1 MLLNYDFLE
10 FENGKTENRTRDYSL
25 TKDIDKELEA
35 KRLAKS
41 TRPKVKIKEG
51 LSLRATLD
59 AFGEELSRLKREQ
72 NKETIKGSTIE
83 ATSLNSIVNKI
94 KSGLPFGTISAFR
107 PFKDAFIKDFTEK
120 ERELLIEAYK
130 SGYKA
135 SQLDKVA
142 KNWND
147 DPNPIDASYLA
158 DAFLRE
164 YRTIALKLS
173 TALGKSFVSKFL
185 NPKSEATMKDFM
197 SSKEFVGRY
206 RYTQKDNMERTQQL
220 KKLLDSKRDFI
231 GYIQVIGYWKDNLED
246 ALIPDNKFLNPKSE
260 ATMKDFMS
268 SKEFVGRYRYTQK
281 DNMERTQQLKKL
293 LDSKRD
299 FIGYIQV
306 IGYWKDN
313 LEDALIPDKETSFFV
328 FVNEPSSTFYL
339 RNHLLLW
346 ARQFNQAAICYCD
359 NAKTDKVELVSALP
373 NDFGDVW
380 AKFTDIT
387 FTIPLIQS
395 LTRLHNKVYTF
406 FEKKNMEN
414 YGVSFEELSTTKL
427 KAMGMPK
434 DIEGFN
440 IPCKAYIERHI
451 KTTIYS
457 SLGVERNYP
466 GRTFD
471 MDKIQQYEQQAIK
484 RLDLQRCSKSKSF
497 KASYNHN
504 IKVNNLVKA
513 LRQGKKVSKTL
524 IAKVLA
530 NTIDT
535 DAGYCFIS
543 PTDLATQLN
552 NISPRLSK
560 SIVTAIEQAEG
571 VRLTYALIDKITYNS
586 LHNILSFI
594 FDIDNPLN
602 DQDLEEL
609 VIEVPREAL
618 KNVKLPQIKNV
629 LTTQI
634 FEGAYHFK
642 S

>member
-10 FENGKTENRTRDYSL
+10 FVDEPQRNTSLSL
-25 TKDIDKELEA
+25 TASIDKA
-35 KRLAKS
+35 LADRKLA
-41 TRPKVKIKEG
+41 RQNKPKVRIKDG

-72 NKETIKGSTIE
+72 NTETIKGSTIE
-83 ATSLNSIVNKI
+83 SANLNSIVNKI

-107 PFKDAFIKDFTEK
+107 PFKPVFEKDFTEK
-120 ERELLIEAYK
+120 QQKALISAYK
-130 SGYKA
+130 SGFDPKNA
-135 SQLDKVA
+135 DKVA
-142 KNWND
+142 QYWQNKPTKID
-147 DPNPIDASYLA
+147 LHKPIKAKD
-158 DAFLRE
+158 FFKGNTNI
-164 YRTIALKLS
+164 YRTLRNLFGQKFMNSYIA
-173 TALGKSFVSKFL
+173 
-185 NPKSEATMKDFM
+185 PKSEATMKDLM
-197 SSKEFVGRY
+197 SSKEFVKIY
-206 RYTQKDNMERTQQL
+206 RYTQKDNMEMTQQL
-220 KKLLDSKRDFI
+220 KS
-231 GYIQVIGYWKDNLED
+231 
-246 ALIPDNKFLNPKSE
+246 
-260 ATMKDFMS
+260 
-268 SKEFVGRYRYTQK
+268 
-281 DNMERTQQLKKL
+281 L

-328 FVNEPSSTFYL
+328 FVNEPSSTFDLASY
-339 RNHLLLW
+339 LLLL
-346 ARQFNQAAICYCD
+346 ARLFNQAAICYCQNSVYNNKD
-359 NAKTDKVELVSALP
+359 RYYVELVNATP
-373 NDFGDVW
+373 KRFGKVE

-387 FTIPLIQS
+387 FSIPKELPHS
-395 LTRLHNKVYTF
+395 LTRLKNKVYTF

-414 YGVSFEELSTTKL
+414 YGVSFEEFSTTKL

-440 IPCKAYIERHI
+440 IPCKAYIEHHI

-457 SLGVERNYP
+457 SLGVERNYL

-471 MDKIQQYEQQAIK
+471 MDKIQQYELQAIK

-513 LRQGKKVSKTL
+513 LRQGKRVSRTL

-543 PTDLATQLN
+543 PTDLATQLG

-571 VRLTYALIDKITYNS
+571 VRLNYALIDKVTYNS
-586 LHNILSFI
+586 LHNTLSFI
-594 FDIDNPLN
+594 FDIDNPLS
-602 DQDLEEL
+602 DQAFDEL

-629 LTTQI
+629 LTAQI
-634 FEGAYHFK
+634 FDGAYHFK

>member
-10 FENGKTENRTRDYSL
+10 FVDEPHNRNNSL
-25 TKDIDKELEA
+25 TASIDKA
-35 KRLAKS
+35 LADRKLA
-41 TRPKVKIKEG
+41 RQNKPKVKIKDN

-72 NKETIKGSTIE
+72 NTTIKGSTIE
-83 ATSLNSIVNKI
+83 SSNLISIYKKI
-94 KSGLPFGTISAFR
+94 ASGLPFGTISAFR

-185 NPKSEATMKDFM
+185 NPKSEATMRDLM
-197 SSKEFVGRY
+197 SSKEFVERY

-220 KKLLDSKRDFI
+220 KRLLDSKRDFI
-231 GYIQVIGYWKDNLED
+231 GYIQVIGYWKDN
-246 ALIPDNKFLNPKSE
+246 PK
-260 ATMKDFMS
+260 
-268 SKEFVGRYRYTQK
+268 
-281 DNMERTQQLKKL
+281 
-293 LDSKRD
+293 
-299 FIGYIQV
+299 
-306 IGYWKDN
+306 
-313 LEDALIPDKETSFFV
+313 DALIPDKETSFFV

-346 ARQFNQAAICYCD
+346 ARQFNQAAICYCQNSVYNNKD
-359 NAKTDKVELVSALP
+359 RYYVELVNATP
-373 NDFGDVW
+373 KRFGKVE

-387 FTIPLIQS
+387 FSIPKELPHS
-395 LTRLHNKVYTF
+395 LTRLKNKVYTF
-406 FEKKNMEN
+406 FERNPEKDN
-414 YGVSFEELSTTKL
+414 YGIAF
-427 KAMGMPK
+427 K
-434 DIEGFN
+434 DIVKTQIKATYMPYAIGNLTDTFENEIKGF
-440 IPCKAYIERHI
+440 IKRTQSRLRAYGYPKSFNVDEIE
-451 KTTIYS
+451 
-457 SLGVERNYP
+457 NW
-466 GRTFD
+466 
-471 MDKIQQYEQQAIK
+471 EQQAIK
-484 RLDLQRCSKSKSF
+484 TREQRKCAMSKSF
-497 KASYNHN
+497 RQSYNHN
-504 IKVNNLVKA
+504 VKVNNLVKA
-513 LRQGKKVSKTL
+513 MRQGKKVSRTL

-543 PTDLATQLN
+543 PTDLATQLDS
-552 NISPRLSK
+552 ISPRLSK

-571 VRLTYALIDKITYNS
+571 VRLNYALIDKVTYNS

-594 FDIDNPLN
+594 FDIDNPLS
-602 DQDLEEL
+602 DQALNQL

-618 KNVKLPQIKNV
+618 KNLKLPQIKNV
-629 LTTQI
+629 LTSQI
-634 FEGAYHFK
+634 FDGAYHFK

>member
-10 FENGKTENRTRDYSL
+10 FVDEPQRNNSLSL
-25 TKDIDKELEA
+25 TASIDKA
-35 KRLAKS
+35 LADRKLA
-41 TRPKVKIKEG
+41 RQNKPRVRIKDN

-72 NKETIKGSTIE
+72 NTKTIKGSTIE
-83 ATSLNSIVNKI
+83 SSNLNNILKKI

-147 DPNPIDASYLA
+147 DPNSIDASYLA

-173 TALGKSFVSKFL
+173 TALGKSFVNKFL
-185 NPKSEATMKDFM
+185 NPKSETTMKDLM
-197 SSKEFVGRY
+197 SSKEFVERY

-220 KKLLDSKRDFI
+220 KRLLDSKRDFI
-231 GYIQVIGYWKDNLED
+231 GYIQVIGYWKESL
-246 ALIPDNKFLNPKSE
+246 
-260 ATMKDFMS
+260 KD
-268 SKEFVGRYRYTQK
+268 
-281 DNMERTQQLKKL
+281 D
-293 LDSKRD
+293 
-299 FIGYIQV
+299 I
-306 IGYWKDN
+306 
-313 LEDALIPDKETSFFV
+313 IPDKETSFFV

-346 ARQFNQAAICYCD
+346 ARQFNQAAICYCQNSVYNNKD
-359 NAKTDKVELVSALP
+359 RYYVELVSATP
-373 NDFGDVW
+373 KRFGKVE

-387 FTIPLIQS
+387 FSVPKELPNS
-395 LTRLHNKVYTF
+395 LTRLKNQVYTF
-406 FEKKNMEN
+406 FERNPEKDN
-414 YGVSFEELSTTKL
+414 YGIAF
-427 KAMGMPK
+427 K
-434 DIEGFN
+434 DIVKTQIKATYMPHIIGNLTDTFENEIKGFIKRTQSRLRAYGYPKSFN
-440 IPCKAYIERHI
+440 IDEIE
-451 KTTIYS
+451 
-457 SLGVERNYP
+457 NW
-466 GRTFD
+466 
-471 MDKIQQYEQQAIK
+471 EQQAIK
-484 RLDLQRCSKSKSF
+484 TREQRKCAMSKSF
-497 KASYNHN
+497 RQSYNHN

-513 LRQGKKVSKTL
+513 LRQGKKVSRTL
-524 IAKVLA
+524 LAKVLA

-594 FDIDNPLN
+594 FDIDNPLS
-602 DQDLEEL
+602 DQDLQEL

-629 LTTQI
+629 LTAQI
-634 FEGAYHFK
+634 FEGAYQFK

>member
-10 FENGKTENRTRDYSL
+10 LVDEPQRNNSL
-25 TKDIDKELEA
+25 TSAIDKA
-35 KRLAKS
+35 LADRKLA
-41 TRPKVKIKEG
+41 RQNKPKVRIKEG

-59 AFGEELSRLKREQ
+59 AFGEKLSRLKREQ
-72 NKETIKGSTIE
+72 NTETIKGSTIE
-83 ATSLNSIVNKI
+83 SSSLNSIVNKI

-130 SGYKA
+130 SGY
-135 SQLDKVA
+135 SR
-142 KNWND
+142 
-147 DPNPIDASYLA
+147 A
-158 DAFLRE
+158 DADKMAKYWQDKSAEVDWHKPIKTKDFFKGNTNI
-164 YRTIALKLS
+164 YRTLRNLFGQKFMDRY
-173 TALGKSFVSKFL
+173 TALNSK
-185 NPKSEATMKDFM
+185 AIMKDFM
-197 SSKEFVGRY
+197 SSDKFVKKF
-206 RYTQKDNMERTQQL
+206 RYTYKKNMERTRQL
-220 KKLLDSKRDFI
+220 KS
-231 GYIQVIGYWKDNLED
+231 
-246 ALIPDNKFLNPKSE
+246 
-260 ATMKDFMS
+260 
-268 SKEFVGRYRYTQK
+268 
-281 DNMERTQQLKKL
+281 L

-328 FVNEPSSTFYL
+328 FVNEPSSTFDL
-339 RNHLLLW
+339 KNHLLLL
-346 ARQFNQAAICYCD
+346 ARLFNQMAICYCK
-359 NAKTDKVELVSALP
+359 NTKTGKVDLLLATQK
-373 NDFGDVW
+373 DFGKVDMT
-380 AKFTDIT
+380 FTGIT
-387 FTIPLIQS
+387 FTDPLTNSI
-395 LTRLHNKVYTF
+395 TRLHNKVYTF
-406 FEKKNMEN
+406 FKKQDKDN
-414 YGVSFEELSTTKL
+414 YGVFFDELGKTQI
-427 KAMGMPK
+427 KAMSIQK
-434 DIEGFN
+434 NNDGFYRHLEN
-440 IPCKAYIERHI
+440 GIKSFIKARQYHG
-451 KTTIYS
+451 S
-457 SLGVERNYP
+457 P
-466 GRTFD
+466 RTFD
-471 MDKIQQYEQQAIK
+471 VDDIEKYELQTIK
-484 RLDLQRCSKSKSF
+484 ERENRKKVLNASF
-497 KASYNHN
+497 RQSYENAL
-504 IKVNNLVKA
+504 KLNNLVKA
-513 LRQGKKVSKTL
+513 MRQGKKASKTL

-543 PTDLATQLN
+543 PTDLATQLG

-602 DQDLEEL
+602 DQAFEEL

-629 LTTQI
+629 LTAQI

>member
-10 FENGKTENRTRDYSL
+10 LVDEPQRNTSL
-25 TKDIDKELEA
+25 TASIDKA
-35 KRLAKS
+35 LADRKLA
-41 TRPKVKIKEG
+41 RQNKPRVRIKDG

-72 NKETIKGSTIE
+72 NTETIKGSTIE
-83 ATSLNSIVNKI
+83 STNLNSIVNKI

-107 PFKDAFIKDFTEK
+107 PFKDAFLKDFTEK

-197 SSKEFVGRY
+197 SSDKFVKKY
-206 RYTQKDNMERTQQL
+206 RYTQKDNMKRTQQL
-220 KKLLDSKRDFI
+220 KSLLDSKRHFL

-246 ALIPDNKFLNPKSE
+246 
-260 ATMKDFMS
+260 T
-268 SKEFVGRYRYTQK
+268 
-281 DNMERTQQLKKL
+281 L
-293 LDSKRD
+293 L
-299 FIGYIQV
+299 
-306 IGYWKDN
+306 
-313 LEDALIPDKETSFFV
+313 PDKETSFFV
-328 FVNEPSSTFYL
+328 FANEPSSTFDLASY
-339 RNHLLLW
+339 LLLL
-346 ARQFNQAAICYCD
+346 ARLFNQAAICYCD

-387 FTIPLIQS
+387 FTIPLTQS

-440 IPCKAYIERHI
+440 IPCKAYIEHHI
-451 KTTIYS
+451 KTSIYS
-457 SLGVERNYP
+457 SLGAERNYP

-471 MDKIQQYEQQAIK
+471 MDKIQQYELQAIK
-484 RLDLQRCSKSKSF
+484 RLDLQRCAKSKSF

-513 LRQGKKVSKTL
+513 LRQGKKVSRTL

-543 PTDLATQLN
+543 PTDLATQLG

-571 VRLTYALIDKITYNS
+571 VRLNYALIDKVTYNS

-602 DQDLEEL
+602 DQAFEEL

-629 LTTQI
+629 LTSQI
-634 FEGAYHFK
+634 FEGAYHFRGNDYQFK
-642 S
+642 G

>member
-25 TKDIDKELEA
+25 TKAIDKELEA
-35 KRLAKS
+35 KRLAKR
-41 TRPKVKIKEG
+41 TRPRVKIKDN

-72 NKETIKGSTIE
+72 NTETIKGSTIE
-83 ATSLNSIVNKI
+83 SANLISIVNKI

-120 ERELLIEAYK
+120 EREKLVEAYK

-147 DPNPIDASYLA
+147 DPNSIDASYLA

-173 TALGKSFVSKFL
+173 TALGKPFVSKFL
-185 NPKSEATMKDFM
+185 NPNSEATMKDFM
-197 SSKEFVGRY
+197 SSKEFVERY
-206 RYTQKDNMERTQQL
+206 RYTQKDNMERTRQL
-220 KKLLDSKRDFI
+220 KS
-231 GYIQVIGYWKDNLED
+231 
-246 ALIPDNKFLNPKSE
+246 
-260 ATMKDFMS
+260 
-268 SKEFVGRYRYTQK
+268 
-281 DNMERTQQLKKL
+281 L

-346 ARQFNQAAICYCD
+346 ARQFNQAAICYCQNSVYNNKD
-359 NAKTDKVELVSALP
+359 RYYVELVSAEP
-373 NDFGDVW
+373 KRFGKVE

-387 FTIPLIQS
+387 FSIPKELPHS
-395 LTRLHNKVYTF
+395 LTRLKNKVYTF
-406 FEKKNMEN
+406 FERNPEKDN
-414 YGVSFEELSTTKL
+414 YGIAF
-427 KAMGMPK
+427 K
-434 DIEGFN
+434 DIVKTQIKATYMPYNIGNLTDTFENEIKGF
-440 IPCKAYIERHI
+440 IKRTQSRLRAYGYPKSFNVDEIE
-451 KTTIYS
+451 
-457 SLGVERNYP
+457 NW
-466 GRTFD
+466 
-471 MDKIQQYEQQAIK
+471 EQQAIK
-484 RLDLQRCSKSKSF
+484 TREQRKCAMSKSF
-497 KASYNHN
+497 RQSYNHN

-513 LRQGKKVSKTL
+513 MRQGKKVSRTL

-543 PTDLATQLN
+543 PTDLATQLG

-571 VRLTYALIDKITYNS
+571 VRLNYALIDKITYNS

-594 FDIDNPLN
+594 FDIDNPLS
-602 DQDLEEL
+602 DQSFNQL

-629 LTTQI
+629 LTAQI
-634 FEGAYHFK
+634 FEGAYQFK